1 MLICRAGTAR
11 CAVPIRHVEETL
23 RPLACTSLTDAP
35 WYVRGV
41 SVVRGRPTP
50 VVSLP
55 ELLGLEA
62 QPTLPRFVTLRVVE
76 RRVALL
82 VDAVEGVEWLEAEGS
97 VAPLLRHAGRDV
109 VESLGMLDGD
119 LLMVLNAA
127 QLVSAEGIA
136 QLASETEG
144 T

>member
-11 CAVPIRHVEETL
+11 CAVPVRHVEETL
-23 RPLACTSLTDAP
+23 RPLVCTSLADAP

-50 VVSLP
+50 VVILA

-62 QPTLPRFVTLRVVE
+62 QPTLPRFVTLRVAE

-97 VAPLLRHAGRDV
+97 VAPLLRHAAQDV
-109 VESLGMLDGD
+109 VESLGTLDGD

-136 QLASETEG
+136 ELASAGEG
-144 T
+144 A